1 MLKGITLPE
10 LATEITRQQRDA
22 KDYLVDTTAMTMKDG
37 AYGLGMYVDGMQPF
51 GLSEIAHSQLG
62 QYLEIPAKYYERMRT
77 DSPQLLAHNVNHWL
91 QTSAP
96 DQRMLRTLDGNLRAF
111 LSNKYR
117 RIDNADVAEAVLPII
132 SSMPDA
138 RVESCEITKTRM
150 YIKVVN
156 PRLQADVKIG
166 DTVQSGLL
174 ISNSE
179 VGMGSVN
186 ICTLIYRLVCTNGM
200 IAQDTNAAVRKYHIG
215 RQNTADVDY
224 SIYRDETIEAD
235 NRALFMKIQD
245 AVKAAMDQA
254 LFARVVD
261 QMREAATAKIE
272 PITVPKVVELASSRF
287 GIHQNETE
295 GVLGHLIDGGD
306 LSLYGM
312 ANAVTRFAQDVGS
325 YDRSTEL
332 EATGYKIL
340 TMAPALWK
348 SILSSARKEV

>member
-1 MLKGITLPE
+1 MKSGITLPE
-10 LATEITRQQRDA
+10 LATEIKRQQDNAR
-22 KDYLVDTTAMTMKDG
+22 DYLVSTQSMAMHDG
-37 AYGLGMYVDGMQPF
+37 AYGLGLHVDGMEPF
-51 GLSEIAHSQLG
+51 GMSEIAHTQLG
-62 QYLEIPAKYYERMRT
+62 QYLEIPSKYYARMMEEQ
-77 DSPQLLAHNVNHWL
+77 PALLTENVNTWL
-91 QTSAP
+91 RASSPA
-96 DQRMLRTLDGNLRAF
+96 QRMLRTLDGNVRAF
-111 LSNKYR
+111 LSDKYR

-132 SSMPDA
+132 GSMPDA

-156 PRLQADVKIG
+156 PRLQTDVKIG
-166 DTVQSGLL
+166 DTVQSGIL

-186 ICTLIYRLVCTNGM
+186 ICTLIFRLACTNGM
-200 IAQDTNAAVRKYHIG
+200 VVQDTSSAVRKYHIG
-215 RQNTADVDY
+215 RQNIADADM

-235 NRALFMKIQD
+235 NRAFIMKMQD
-245 AVKAAMDQA
+245 AVRAATDQA
-254 LFARVVD
+254 LFAAVVD
-261 QMREAATAKIE
+261 QMREASEAKIE

-287 GIHQNETE
+287 GITQNESE

-340 TMAPALWK
+340 TMAPALWA